1 MRTSANGIISLN
13 LNSQFK
19 KLYSKGTSYVSPSV
33 VLYARRNGLS
43 YNRIGITVSKK
54 LGKAVVRNR
63 SKRRLR
69 EVYRTNLPRLKSG
82 FDFVLVARGRTATI
96 PFSKLITD
104 FETAAKIVG
113 VMIDE

>member
-19 KLYSKGTSYVSPSV
+19 KLYSKGASCVSPSV
-33 VLYARRNGLS
+33 VLYAKRNGLP

-69 EVYRTNLPRLKSG
+69 EVYRTNLALLKSG
-82 FDFVLVARGRTATI
+82 FDFVLVARGRTATV
-96 PFSKLITD
+96 PFAKLAAD
-104 FETAAKIVG
+104 FKAAAKTVG
-113 VMIDE
+113 VLADE